1 MMMIHIV
8 RHICKPLLVALLL
21 LTGIRGAV
29 AQEVTDSTANVSPTQ
44 RGLLT
49 SRIHLLTRSYGD
61 RVALRWVPEDYVSW
75 RYLCQT
81 GVNVL
86 RVKTGTLDID
96 TLAYALKP
104 LSRADFEAKY
114 PTSDSLAMIAMGA
127 IYGEGGKGPNQTE
140 ERPGTV
146 GSGMELNNEQD
157 MSFGYAMLV
166 AEWRPDLAEA
176 MAVGLTDRTAGRGE
190 QYDYYIQPTVWDT
203 NGKIIFEPGVVEKV
217 VNNPYKPLPYNPDLQ
232 DSLTS
237 PRRFVLSWI
246 DATHSSF
253 EIERREVAPH
263 GGNWTR
269 LNEKPYVS
277 MIDDGGI
284 QGLCLYTDSVPTD
297 GTWQYRVMA
306 HDAFGTLTEPS
317 PVLTAY
323 AYDIEPPRAPQL
335 TRIVI
340 ERPNDQDPS
349 ARMLAH
355 IYWQL
360 SDSLEHDLKGY
371 TIQYYNEQLTQGI
384 WRTMSDNLISPTDTT
399 ATIDMTGLRT
409 GMLAITAYDEAGN
422 AAPSLPQIIRL
433 TDYHAP
439 SAPDSLRAE
448 VFPSGYVILSW
459 KPRPEDTDIAYYDLA
474 FANDS
479 THEFMMVN
487 QGGIPDAMYIDSL
500 ALDANQKYIYYKV
513 RAIDTENNFGA
524 WTPALQVLRPHNSPP
539 STAHLD
545 ESWHNDRK
553 GMHMRW
559 VLGTDADMTYHV
571 LWRRLGTEGEWQ
583 VLARWDAD
591 SLRQADSYAITVD
604 DNPPYNQTERY
615 YYMVE
620 SFNSTEFTSQSMAV
634 SWLHQGPRVLD
645 IPIRLSGAWVEHD
658 GVVRLTWEAD
668 MPASLREQDYY
679 ICVFR
684 KDQTEKSFRYML
696 NVSKDEVEHT
706 DRSLERGQQADYY
719 VLIHFRD
726 GRESQQSNVVTI
738 GRN

>member
-1 MMMIHIV
+1 MTMKHIA

-21 LTGIRGAV
+21 LTGSKGAV
-29 AQEVTDSTANVSPTQ
+29 AQEVTDTTANVSPTQ

-114 PTSDSLAMIAMGA
+114 PTSDSLAMIAMGS

-140 ERPGTV
+140 EKPGSV

-157 MSFGYAMLV
+157 LSFGYAMLV

-176 MAVGLTDRTAGRGE
+176 MAVGLTDRSARRGE

-203 NGKIIFEPGVVEKV
+203 NGKLIFEPGVAEKV
-217 VNNPYKPLPYNPDLQ
+217 TNDAYKPLPYNPDLQ

-246 DATHSSF
+246 DPTHSSF
-253 EIERREVAPH
+253 EIERRELSPSK
-263 GGNWTR
+263 GSWQR
-269 LNEKPYVS
+269 LNTKPYVP
-277 MIDDGGI
+277 MVDGGVP
-284 QGLCLYTDSVPTD
+284 GLCLYNDSVPTD

-306 HDAFGTLTEPS
+306 HDAFGTLTDSS
-317 PVLTAY
+317 PELTAY
-323 AYDIEPPRAPQL
+323 AVDIEPPHAPQL

-340 ERPNDQDPS
+340 ERPDNADPS
-349 ARMLAH
+349 ARVLAH

-360 SDSLEHDLKGY
+360 SDTLEQDLKGY
-371 TIQYYNEQLTQGI
+371 VVQYYNEMLTQGR
-384 WRTMSDNLISPTDTT
+384 WRTMSDALLAPTDTT
-399 ATIDMTGLRT
+399 TTVDMTGLRT
-409 GMLAITAYDEAGN
+409 GMLIVTAYDEVGN
-422 AAPSLPQIIRL
+422 AAQSLPQLIRL

-448 VFPSGYVILSW
+448 VFPTGYVILSW

-479 THEFMMVN
+479 THEFMMIN
-487 QGGIPDAMYIDSL
+487 QGGIPDALYIDSL
-500 ALDANQKYIYYKV
+500 APDVNQKYVYYKV
-513 RAIDTENNFGA
+513 RAVDHENNFGP
-524 WTPALQVLRPHNSPP
+524 WTPILQVLRPHNTPP
-539 STAHLD
+539 SAAHLD
-545 ESWHNDRK
+545 ESWHNDQR

-559 VLGTDADMTYHV
+559 ILGTDADMSHHV

-583 VLARWDAD
+583 ALARWDAD
-591 SLRQADSYAITVD
+591 SLRQAGNYAVTID
-604 DNPPYNQTERY
+604 DNPPYNQAERY
-615 YYMVE
+615 YYQVE
-620 SFNSTEFTSQSMAV
+620 SYNSTEYTSQSLAV
-634 SWLHQGPRVLD
+634 SWLHQGPRILD
-645 IPIRLSGAWVEHD
+645 IPVRLSGDWIEHE
-658 GVVRLTWEAD
+658 GAVRLIWEST
-668 MPASLREQDYY
+668 MPASLAGQDYY
-679 ICVFR
+679 YCVFR
-684 KDQTEKSFRYML
+684 KGPADSSFRYLL
-696 NVSKDEVEHT
+696 NVEKGEQEFA
-706 DRSLERGQQADYY
+706 DRTLDKGQQAEYY

-726 GRESQQSNVVTI
+726 GRESQPSNVVTI